1 MKFPTFM
8 STKIVRSATFFATL
22 FATLVTTLMSVNLLA
37 QPSEDQLEAV
47 GERYIELAAASFS
60 AALNEARFM
69 RDAIDAF
76 LSNPNDATLA
86 TAKAHWTE
94 ARKPYAEIEAFR
106 FGNLIIDDWE
116 PQLNAW
122 PLDEGFIDYVDNSNY
137 FYELGNPVGQAN
149 LIANT
154 SLSYGPQT
162 LDLTD
167 LNADLL
173 ASLNELGGTEANV
186 ATGWH
191 AIEFLLWGQDL
202 NGTGPGAGNR
212 PATDFALNDADC
224 TNENCDRRRTYLK
237 SVTDLLIADLEWVIG
252 QWDYGIAESYANE
265 FAALPAQEQLRRIL
279 FGAGSLSLGELAGER
294 MKVALF
300 ANSPEDEH
308 DCFSDNTHFTL
319 LHDQIGIAN
328 VLTGQSSFSAEL
340 SQGISI
346 LELLSEYDA
355 ALALEMET
363 ALNNSTQAIQ
373 LISDSAASGVAF
385 DQLIAPANSEGQALV
400 QAAIDALVIQTRSI
414 EAAALTLG
422 LTSLAANTE
431 GHF

>member
-1 MKFPTFM
+1 MAIKALPLSGNFASFCLLFSMLLSFEVQAAPTE
-8 STKIVRSATFFATL
+8 
-22 FATLVTTLMSVNLLA
+22 
-37 QPSEDQLEAV
+37 SELESV
-47 GERYIELAAASFS
+47 GERYLELAS
-60 AALNEARFM
+60 AAFNASLDEALVM
-69 RDAIDAF
+69 QDAVEAYL
-76 LSNPNDATLA
+76 LSPSETTLQN
-86 TAKAHWTE
+86 AKDSWTT

-106 FGNLIIDDWE
+106 FGNVIIDNWE

-122 PLDEGFIDYVDNSNY
+122 PLDEGFIDYVDHSMY

-154 SLSYGPQT
+154 SLSFGPQT
-162 LDLTD
+162 LDLTELD
-167 LNADLL
+167 SELL

-212 PATDFALNDADC
+212 PISDFAIDSADC
-224 TNENCDRRRTYLK
+224 TNGNCARRRAYLK
-237 SVTDLLIADLEWVIG
+237 SVTELLIEDLGWIIT
-252 QWDYGIAESYANE
+252 QWDASSADSYSNE
-265 FAALPAQEQLRRIL
+265 FSALNSKEQLRRIL

-294 MKVALF
+294 MKVALY

-319 LHDQIGIAN
+319 LHDQIGISN
-328 VLTGQSSFSAEL
+328 VLMGQTNFAGNLSSGL
-340 SQGISI
+340 SVV
-346 LELLSEYDA
+346 ELLQVHDP
-355 ALALEMET
+355 ALASQLT
-363 ALNNSTQAIQ
+363 AALNNTTQVIG
-373 LISDSAASGVAF
+373 LIVDSAQSGVAF
-385 DQLIAPANSEGQALV
+385 DQLISPGNAEGATMIQG
-400 QAAIDALVIQTRSI
+400 AIDALIVQTRVI
-414 EAAALTLG
+414 EASAIALG

>member
-1 MKFPTFM
+1 MNLYIALPT
-8 STKIVRSATFFATL
+8 KAFA
-22 FATLVTTLMSVNLLA
+22 FLLLLIGFNA
-37 QPSEDQLEAV
+37 YSQPTDAELEAA
-47 GERYIELAAASFS
+47 GERYLELAAASFT
-60 AALNEARFM
+60 AALGEALVM
-69 RDAIDAF
+69 QDAINAF
-76 LSNPNDATLA
+76 LEEPNETTLA
-86 TAKAHWTE
+86 LAKSTWTE

-154 SLSYGPQT
+154 SLSFGPQT
-162 LDLTD
+162 LDLTTLD
-167 LNADLL
+167 AELL

-212 PATDFALNDADC
+212 PVTDFAISATDC
-224 TNENCDRRRTYLK
+224 TNGNCDRRREYLK
-237 SVTDLLIADLEWVIG
+237 SVTDLLIDDLAWVIN
-252 QWDYGIAESYANE
+252 QWDQQVSDSYHNE
-265 FAALPAQEQLRRIL
+265 FASLDGKEQLRRML

-319 LHDQIGIAN
+319 LHDQKGIAN
-328 VLTGQSSFSAEL
+328 VLTGQSDFTAEL
-340 SQGISI
+340 TDGVSVV
-346 LELLSEYDA
+346 ELLEEYNPELA
-355 ALALEMET
+355 AELVL
-363 ALNNSTQAIQ
+363 ALNNSTQAIS
-373 LISDSAASGVAF
+373 LISDSAAAGVAF
-385 DQLIAPANSEGQALV
+385 DQLIAPGNTEGQAMI
-400 QAAIDALVIQTRSI
+400 QNAIDALVIQTRAI
-414 EAAALTLG
+414 EASALALG